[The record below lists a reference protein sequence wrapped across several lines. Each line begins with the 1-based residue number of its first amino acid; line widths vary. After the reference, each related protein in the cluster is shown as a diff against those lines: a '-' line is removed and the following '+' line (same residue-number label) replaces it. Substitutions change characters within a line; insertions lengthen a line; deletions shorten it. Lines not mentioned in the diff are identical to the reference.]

1 MIAEINFYCVFISMA
16 GQIKHKFKN
25 YEGNSILLYK
35 TLSDKHSVNS
45 KFKLSIRS
53 GFFFHTLFEVGISL
67 LLAKSLFT
75 VRVTKGAPELHLLLV
90 SSS

>member
-1 MIAEINFYCVFISMA
+1 MKVIQFL
-16 GQIKHKFKN
+16 
-25 YEGNSILLYK
+25 LLYK
-35 TLSDKHSVNS
+35 TLSDKYSVNS

-53 GFFFHTLFEVGISL
+53 VFFHTLFEVCIS